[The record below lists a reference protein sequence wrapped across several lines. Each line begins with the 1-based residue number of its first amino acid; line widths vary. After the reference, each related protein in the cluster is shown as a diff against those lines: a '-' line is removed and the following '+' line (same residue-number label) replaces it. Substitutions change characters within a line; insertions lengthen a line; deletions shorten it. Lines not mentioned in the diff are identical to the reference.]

1 MGREKSL
8 RLGRMRAVYARS
20 DRKPPDHCAAECLH
34 SHGAVSCPGHA
45 GWRPLTPRPAERRI
59 RPWCPRERS
68 PLRPVGF
75 EDLHTSAR
83 ETSACL
89 LGGRRQL
96 RAASD
101 HYHSVVIA
109 VSALFGDERLRASR
123 RWRASTVRGIGI
135 ITASCRPPMRA
146 LTTRGICIFSTDS
159 TSSLRTRRHISVTC
173 RHSQHL
179 PLPARDTLREC
190 LVP

>member
-59 RPWCPRERS
+59 RPWCPRERAHFGRWD
-68 PLRPVGF
+68 LRTSTRARARRPPVCWEGVASCVRPAI
-75 EDLHTSAR
+75 TTTVS
-83 ETSACL
+83 L
-89 LGGRRQL
+89 LQCRHCSGM
-96 RAASD
+96 S
-101 HYHSVVIA
+101 
-109 VSALFGDERLRASR
+109 VSAPRAGGGQAPCEAL
-123 RWRASTVRGIGI
+123 ASPRVAA
-135 ITASCRPPMRA
+135 ASCRRA

-159 TSSLRTRRHISVTC
+159 TSMRMLVYKTRLMH
-173 RHSQHL
+173 
-179 PLPARDTLREC
+179 
-190 LVP
+190 